1 MSIERVSPNG
11 FVNITA
17 TVERVSPSGFINM
30 AVASVAATIK
40 RLLMLG
46 AG

>member
-1 MSIERVSPNG
+1 MSIERVSPTG

-17 TVERVSPSGFINM
+17 TVQRVSPSGFINM
-30 AVASVAATIK
+30 AVATVAAIK